1 MFKKKSYILI
11 TDIGRDTDDTLAL
24 TILLYLH
31 KLNKIKLL
39 AIAVSG
45 SKLQNRGNSVY
56 YWLSRFKITNIAVVI
71 PLDEE
76 FSFKPIDINE
86 RTNKIIKD
94 VDSNVC
100 ILPYNKKTFS
110 TAINKYANLNSFF
123 EVNRDDN
130 INIISIAPIRP
141 LYTAL
146 KTNTKIINRISNI
159 YFQGNIYYKNNSV
172 IPDIRSNGKG
182 AYNFGNGFPNAE
194 EIRDETKYVIDLF
207 DKTYISN
214 DNNKLYF
221 LGKNTA
227 YLIDFNLKDLM
238 FIDKNIAELS
248 VRKTLLFAKN
258 LPTIFNMVFKNNII
272 KTNKLKVIKKYKDH
286 IKNKIPKYINKI
298 KDRLKSITDDNKINY
313 LNNELENLQTL
324 INNIENNNEHCN
336 DSYYKLFIQ
345 FLIVPNDINNKYTK
359 DFLTTINKI
368 TNAYDLVLVYLVLYK
383 DFFNLKET
391 KILTENDNIYMKSKH
406 IQFNEKNTNI
416 FNAKIIKNHM
426 KKHLKKSLNYN
437 IL

>member
-1 MFKKKSYILI
+1 MVKKKYILI

-24 TILLYLH
+24 IILLYLH

-76 FSFKPIDINE
+76 FSFKPIDIDE

-100 ILPYNKKTFS
+100 ILPYNKKTFR
-110 TAINKYANLNSFF
+110 TNINKYANLNSFF
-123 EVNRDDN
+123 EANRDDN
-130 INIISIAPIRP
+130 IDIISIAPVRP

-146 KTNTKIINRISNI
+146 KANTKIINRISNI
-159 YFQGNIYYKNNSV
+159 YFQGNIYYKNNSM
-172 IPDIRSNGKG
+172 IPDIRSGGKG

-238 FIDKNIAELS
+238 FIDQNIAKLS

-272 KTNKLKVIKKYKDH
+272 EKNKLKVIKKYKNH
-286 IKNKIPKYINKI
+286 IKNKIPKYINNI
-298 KDRLKSITDDNKINY
+298 KNRLKLIADDNKINY

-324 INNIENNNEHCN
+324 INNIENNNEQCN

-416 FNAKIIKNHM
+416 FNVKIIKNHM
-426 KKHLKKSLNYN
+426 KKHLKKSFNYK